1 MKRLLALTRLAPTA
15 TSVLGRGVTRASAET
30 LLAFVPSGPGV
41 RLRPLGDFA
50 RPTLRGIAI
59 SLPMSKRVRL
69 IFGPTPSGAYGHRPA
84 CRAAFALLLW
94 GRPTAARDQRRWSSR
109 MRPYEVMVIFD
120 PDTEE
125 RSVQPTLEQYLT
137 VITKGGG
144 TVDSLDIWGR
154 RRLAYEIRTK
164 SEGIYAVINLT
175 ANPADV
181 KELDRQFTIS
191 EQIMRTKVIRPDLH

>member
-84 CRAAFALLLW
+84 W
-94 GRPTAARDQRRWSSR
+94 PGS
-109 MRPYEVMVIFD
+109 
-120 PDTEE
+120 
-125 RSVQPTLEQYLT
+125 
-137 VITKGGG
+137 
-144 TVDSLDIWGR
+144 
-154 RRLAYEIRTK
+154 
-164 SEGIYAVINLT
+164 
-175 ANPADV
+175 
-181 KELDRQFTIS
+181 
-191 EQIMRTKVIRPDLH
+191 IRPPAVGSSHSRSRPEEVEFAHASLRSHGHLRP

>member
-69 IFGPTPSGAYGHRPA
+69 TFGLTPSGVRPPPGSA
-84 CRAAFALLLW
+84 GQHSPSCCGVVL
-94 GRPTAARDQRRWSSR
+94 
-109 MRPYEVMVIFD
+109 
-120 PDTEE
+120 
-125 RSVQPTLEQYLT
+125 QP
-137 VITKGGG
+137 
-144 TVDSLDIWGR
+144 
-154 RRLAYEIRTK
+154 
-164 SEGIYAVINLT
+164 
-175 ANPADV
+175 
-181 KELDRQFTIS
+181 
-191 EQIMRTKVIRPDLH
+191 